1 VSVGASLLRV
11 GAALTALLHLGGPAL
26 AGSDPPQT
34 LYLLRC
40 SGCHGIDGGGSKIG
54 RVPGLA
60 GFNKL
65 LLHPDGRLFLAN
77 VPGIKNSGLSD
88 DDVARLLNWALDRWG
103 DTSVADAGP
112 SLTGAEIGGLRHT
125 RVDDLASLRARIAAD
140 FAAQGVDIGSY
151 AGN

>member
-1 VSVGASLLRV
+1 VSIGASLPRI
-11 GAALTALLHLGGPAL
+11 GAALSALLCLAAPAL

-40 SGCHGIDGGGSKIG
+40 SGCHGVDGGGSKIG

-88 DDVARLLNWALDRWG
+88 DDVARLLNWALDHWG
-103 DTSVADAGP
+103 DKSVADAGP
-112 SLTGAEIGGLRHT
+112 ALTGAEIGPLRHT
-125 RVDDLASLRARIAAD
+125 RVDDLAALRAHIVAD
-140 FAAQGVDIGSY
+140 LAAQGIDIGSY
-151 AGN
+151 GGN